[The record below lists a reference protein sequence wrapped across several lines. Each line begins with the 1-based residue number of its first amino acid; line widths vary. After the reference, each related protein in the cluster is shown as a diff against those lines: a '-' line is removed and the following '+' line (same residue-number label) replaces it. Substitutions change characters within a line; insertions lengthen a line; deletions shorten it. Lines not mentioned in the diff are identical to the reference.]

1 MIPVC
6 YRGGPRAGQAGTASK
21 SYPPAYIGAKADARA
36 AGIRGIYR
44 LSSRMVAGRHL
55 YCWCAPK
62 RRVFKAPANAP
73 AGRRPA
79 AKAIAAHVPRFGG
92 PAHDRP

>member
-21 SYPPAYIGAKADARA
+21 SYPPAYIGAKAEARA
-36 AGIRGIYR
+36 AGMRGIYR
-44 LSSRMVAGRHL
+44 LSSRMVDGRHL

-62 RRVFKAPANAP
+62 RRVFKAPGSAP
-73 AGRRPA
+73 ASRRPA
-79 AKAIAAHVPRFGG
+79 AKPIGSNFRRI
-92 PAHDRP
+92 DS